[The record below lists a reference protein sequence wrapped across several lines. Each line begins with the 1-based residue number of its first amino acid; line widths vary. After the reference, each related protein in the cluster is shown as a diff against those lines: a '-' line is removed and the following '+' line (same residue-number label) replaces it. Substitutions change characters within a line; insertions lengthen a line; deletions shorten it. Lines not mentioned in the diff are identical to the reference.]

1 MARRVLL
8 VHGRRGHDPRDA
20 VARAVH
26 AHGHA
31 PAAVDEV
38 QRGRI
43 PPNRVHRHARALHH
57 ARTVQAADAG
67 AARRAV
73 WGGARGSNSKL
84 SARAGRVE
92 RVGTDVVAHQR
103 RRVKGD
109 GGGVGHRGWS
119 SGRATAGGCSR
130 SCLARGS
137 LRAKAVAWAAHGDG
151 AALAAGRRRVYPLAE
166 PHQAAQPRIALAA
179 VRFSHQASSREGDA
193 RRETDLLPA
202 QHRLPRQGVHHA
214 RAPQPPRLGHMP
226 RRARVRGR
234 QATRRERVG
243 LAVHPSR

>member
-1 MARRVLL
+1 MGQHHPEQSRRGVGELTAHHGAHTSPRARRRRGENRGSRFLPRLRETQRARIRGRLVARRVLL
-8 VHGRRGHDPRDA
+8 VHGRRGHDPRDV

-31 PAAVDEV
+31 PAAVDAV

-43 PPNRVHRHARALHH
+43 PKDRIHRHARALHH
-57 ARTVQAADAG
+57 ARAVQAADAG

-92 RVGTDVVAHQR
+92 RVGADVVEDQR

-137 LRAKAVAWAAHGDG
+137 LR
-151 AALAAGRRRVYPLAE
+151 
-166 PHQAAQPRIALAA
+166 
-179 VRFSHQASSREGDA
+179 
-193 RRETDLLPA
+193 T
-202 QHRLPRQGVHHA
+202 
-214 RAPQPPRLGHMP
+214 
-226 RRARVRGR
+226 
-234 QATRRERVG
+234 
-243 LAVHPSR
+243 